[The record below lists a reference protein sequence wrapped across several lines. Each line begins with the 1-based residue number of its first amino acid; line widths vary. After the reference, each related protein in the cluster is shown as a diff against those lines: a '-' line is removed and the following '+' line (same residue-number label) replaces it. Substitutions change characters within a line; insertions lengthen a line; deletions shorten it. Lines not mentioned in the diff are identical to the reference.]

1 MGFLTKMR
9 ESEMPLR
16 TPPEHFMNWNDIFST
31 TSEKIGGIV
40 SAAMIS
46 SPWWMTMIKPYSDI
60 AALLAPILGC
70 IYLSLQIGFKLL
82 DRKGDK

>member
-1 MGFLTKMR
+1 MFQHDKNITGLDAVFT
-9 ESEMPLR
+9 
-16 TPPEHFMNWNDIFST
+16 T

-46 SPWWMTMIKPYSDI
+46 YPLWQQELKPISDV

-82 DRKGDK
+82 DRNKSED